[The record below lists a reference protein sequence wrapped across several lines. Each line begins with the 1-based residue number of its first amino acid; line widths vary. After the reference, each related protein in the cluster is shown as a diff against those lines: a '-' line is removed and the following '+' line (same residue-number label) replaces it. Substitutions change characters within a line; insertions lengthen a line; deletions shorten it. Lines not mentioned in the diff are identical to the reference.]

1 MYRMKQELSVFTAHI
16 PIDIVVTELS
26 TMSLKNEEGLR
37 TGTGT
42 EFILS
47 TEEAAG
53 LLSNILA
60 FTHTEK
66 IASLSKFAINK
77 GITLDD
83 VMVNV
88 KS

>member
-1 MYRMKQELSVFTAHI
+1 MYRIKQELSAFTAHI
-16 PIDIVVTELS
+16 PIDVVMTELS
-26 TMSLKNEEGLR
+26 TMSFKTEEGLR
-37 TGTGT
+37 AGTGT
-42 EFILS
+42 ELILS